1 MNEVRVYD
9 GSGNLK
15 EVISVA
21 ALSIRSEKQI
31 EAPYLFMKNKKKPGR
46 PSAASSENQEKTEV
60 S

>member
-46 PSAASSENQEKTEV
+46 PSEKISENQGKAEA

>member
-9 GSGNLK
+9 GYGNLK

-21 ALSIRSEKQI
+21 ALSIRSEEQF

-46 PSAASSENQEKTEV
+46 PAVKPSENQQKAED
-60 S
+60 